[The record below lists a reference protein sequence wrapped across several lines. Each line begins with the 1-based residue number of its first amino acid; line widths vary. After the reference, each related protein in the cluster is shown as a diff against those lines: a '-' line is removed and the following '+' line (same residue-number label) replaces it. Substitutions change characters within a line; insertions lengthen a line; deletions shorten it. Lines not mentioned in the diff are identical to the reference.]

1 MSGMLL
7 SILVHCN
14 GSPSLGAQR
23 VCVEPLTVFL
33 SPYFS
38 LLLVPQDVGD
48 GLQQL
53 IVSFLHLRLKYR
65 QVLKVTHPKS
75 VNVMLHS
82 QNCL

>member
-7 SILVHCN
+7 SMLVHCN

-38 LLLVPQDVGD
+38 LLPVLQDVGD

-53 IVSFLHLRLKYR
+53 LVCFFPLRLKYR
-65 QVLKVTHPKS
+65 QVLKVTRPKS
-75 VNVMLHS
+75 VM
-82 QNCL
+82 